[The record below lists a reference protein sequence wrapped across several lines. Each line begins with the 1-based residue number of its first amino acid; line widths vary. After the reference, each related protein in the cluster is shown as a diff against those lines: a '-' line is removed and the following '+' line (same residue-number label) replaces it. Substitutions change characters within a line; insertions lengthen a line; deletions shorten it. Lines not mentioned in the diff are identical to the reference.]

1 MLRMGDKGYY
11 MNGHEVMV
19 QRITVIIA
27 ELYLHGFVSRQKL
40 MDEFNISE
48 RTLYRDLNRLGDRI
62 SHNGNGIYSLA
73 PAYTKHHSLKELQK
87 LVSILGMEELFPTKK
102 IFSQPDFSSFS
113 IRSLPGDPEAKR
125 ILENNYS
132 QFDKAIREK
141 KICSFQ
147 YKGKCRI
154 VKPYKLINIKSVWYL
169 GAVENGN
176 VKGFQL
182 AKINWLKLT
191 NENFIPELHI
201 IKYFI
206 EEDDVWFTLEKQSV
220 QVKVA
225 ADVSYYFQRRNVLP
239 AQKLIQQEPNG
250 DLIVQTEMA
259 HENQLFPLL
268 RYWLPHLTIVSPISL
283 QLRFYQ
289 QLNQHIDK
297 IKAPCSS
304 TVSNGMQ
311 QE

>member
-1 MLRMGDKGYY
+1 MS
-11 MNGHEVMV
+11 GHEVMV
-19 QRITVIIA
+19 QRITVIVA

-62 SHNGNGIYSLA
+62 IHDGNGIYSLA
-73 PAYTKHHSLKELQK
+73 PAYAKPQSLKELQK

-102 IFSQPDFSSFS
+102 IFSQPDFTSFS

-125 ILENNYS
+125 MLEHNYS
-132 QFDKAIREK
+132 QFDKAIREQS
-141 KICSFQ
+141 ICSFQ
-147 YKGKCRI
+147 YKGTCRT

-169 GAVENGN
+169 GAVENGH

-191 NENFIPELHI
+191 TENFTPEAHI
-201 IKYFI
+201 IRYFS
-206 EEDDVWFTLEKQSV
+206 EEDDVWFTLEKQRV

-239 AQKLIQQEPNG
+239 GQKIIQKEPNG

-259 HENQLFPLL
+259 HENQLFPIL
-268 RYWLPHLTIVSPISL
+268 RYWLPHLIILSPISL
-283 QLRFYQ
+283 QLHFYQ
-289 QLNQHIDK
+289 QLNQHIVG
-297 IKAPCSS
+297 IKTPRSA
-304 TVSNGMQ
+304 TTFDDMQ